1 MIVALTIEAD
11 DLKLTQLLNKFSKQY
26 NVSYSLVRQNE
37 HFLLRV
43 KTEHLGELIRRLN
56 HIKGCSFKIEELSE
70 SRPFSGMI
78 NVNLTKTNIDALVGK
93 ATVAQTDIKPID
105 GGLIKVIG
113 ELWFCRPKYDR
124 IIKEGTQVKIV
135 GVEGV
140 SLIVEEVK

>member
-11 DLKLTQLLNKFSKQY
+11 DLKLTQLLDKFSKQY

-124 IIKEGTQVKIV
+124 IIEEGTQVKIV